1 MIPSAISPKDSQPPT
16 PGGSA
21 IRPAPIL
28 VLLCLVLG
36 LTAVAWRAK
45 VYGDAARARA
55 RLEALARGAALES
68 EFNQAITAAE
78 VLGALV
84 KQSGGAPSGFQAA
97 AAALLAAYPGLASLE
112 LAPGGVVGDIAPR
125 AGRERHLGFNVLKDP
140 GQGPGASAAV
150 QSRALMVAGPL
161 TLEHGEPGI
170 VVRVPIFQRGRDG
183 RDYFWGLVAVSM
195 QLPGALARAR
205 INGLPAQGYDYALL
219 ASAAGARKPAAIAT
233 HGALPL
239 QDTVQQPVRARN
251 LEFRLALRPRAGW
264 VSPMKVA
271 LECLGVMA
279 VCGLLWVMV
288 RRWEDLQ
295 PASEAAGGTLSPRP
309 RGGEKEDREA
319 AQGKLRFAEEKVR
332 LQEAARTANVAKQ
345 VTQAKLKE
353 AQSRADELQ
362 TRMESAVRATAEA
375 AQARQAE
382 IQEAQEAIGRAEQ
395 ARGELQA
402 RLEADLDA
410 ERKAAAAA
418 RAELKEAQSR
428 ADELQARLE
437 SAVRATAEAVQVRQA
452 EIQEAQEA
460 VGRAKQTHGELQ
472 ASLEA
477 DLDAERKAAAAVRA
491 KLKEARLRA
500 DELQTRLQ
508 AQQAAMADLESRLE
522 AAHRSQ
528 AEAAAASVFR
538 LECSEASNKE
548 LQERLV
554 AAAQLEARIVELT
567 ALLEAARTPVREVQ
581 TDSDTSAAALVAEP
595 APAIHNE
602 TAAADAAP
610 VEAPSADPPSPVETP
625 APEEAPAP
633 APAPTETASPAK
645 RVKRRK
651 ARPDRQ
657 IDLFESQVEP
667 AKDPAPAPPPEP
679 VASMPEPAPEAA
691 SEPAAD
697 DRDANAD
704 LEAADQNAALE
715 LPTIEGLATA
725 EGFARAG
732 GDPELYLNALQ
743 HFVEQQ
749 AGVPDKIQE
758 ALLQG
763 DPAAAGRIIQALQSQ
778 ADEIGAK
785 AAQSA
790 AADLAHAVGEP
801 SDPARIESCWQ
812 ELDRILRGLVADLK
826 PLSKPEETKSPAPAR
841 PPGPVNIARLRK
853 AVNEILPLLVD
864 QDPGSKDCFKAN
876 RGVFRSAFSAEAFPE
891 FERLVKESDLA
902 AALEQ
907 LRKAAKR
914 HGISV

>member
-1 MIPSAISPKDSQPPT
+1 
-16 PGGSA
+16 
-21 IRPAPIL
+21 
-28 VLLCLVLG
+28 
-36 LTAVAWRAK
+36 
-45 VYGDAARARA
+45 
-55 RLEALARGAALES
+55 
-68 EFNQAITAAE
+68 
-78 VLGALV
+78 
-84 KQSGGAPSGFQAA
+84 
-97 AAALLAAYPGLASLE
+97 
-112 LAPGGVVGDIAPR
+112 
-125 AGRERHLGFNVLKDP
+125 
-140 GQGPGASAAV
+140 
-150 QSRALMVAGPL
+150 MVAGPL

-410 ERKAAAAA
+410 ERKAAAATRAELKEAQSRADELQARLESAVRATDEATQARQAEIQEAQEAIGRAEQTRGELQARLEADLDAERKAAAAA

-610 VEAPSADPPSPVETP
+610 VEAPPADPPAPIETP
-625 APEEAPAP
+625 TPEEAPAP